1 MDKRII
7 TAYWLFF
14 PVTFDL
20 SEKTGIVDPSK
31 WQYVYFTWLLRLLC
45 KFGLP
50 IIQERGTYSFPSLHI
65 YGSLTQ
71 DEYREV
77 LHMIMNTNKDMRL

>member
-1 MDKRII
+1 MEKRII

-14 PVTFDL
+14 PVIFDL
-20 SEKTGIVDPSK
+20 SAKTGIVDHSR
-31 WQYVYFTWLLRLLC
+31 WQYVHFTWLLRLLT

-50 IIQERGTYSFPSLHI
+50 IMQGKTYSFPSLHI
-65 YGSLTQ
+65 YENITQ

-77 LHMIMNTNKDMRL
+77 LHMIMNTNKDMQL